1 MQSTATR
8 LQLVAPRR
16 LRLSEIIGSLSYA
29 LDLTEGLPPGHSLRC
44 CWIGIHI
51 GQQMG
56 LDMHALSDLYYTL
69 LLKDAGC
76 SSNAGRL
83 FELYGYDDRE
93 VKRDFKT
100 IDSQNFL
107 ELGKFVLQHAG
118 SGEALKS
125 RVKRLMNLAAH
136 GEELATELV
145 ATRCER
151 GSSIALQ
158 LGFNENVANG
168 IRHLDEHW
176 NGKGKPYHLA
186 GNAIPINSCIALLSQ
201 VAEVFHA
208 MRGPQAAINE
218 VRHRASSWFAP
229 DVVHAFEAMAA
240 DPIFWLGLAEHQ
252 LRERVCA
259 IEPESLTIE
268 IDDNRIDTIAEAFAQ
283 VVDSKSPYTYGH
295 SARVALYTDTIA
307 RETGLNADRRR
318 WLRRGAL
325 LHDIGKLG
333 VSNAILDKP
342 GKLDAAEWELVKAHA
357 RYSEEILSRV
367 SIFKELATVAGAHH
381 EKLDGSGYPYG
392 LKTDQIP
399 FETRIITVADIFD
412 AITAERPYRAAMPV
426 PQAIGIMERERGS
439 GLDSDC
445 LNALIRCLPELGM
458 V

>member
-1 MQSTATR
+1 MQNTATS
-8 LQLVAPRR
+8 LKLGAAQR

-44 CWIGIHI
+44 CWIGMHI
-51 GQQMG
+51 GRQLE
-56 LDMHALSDLYYTL
+56 LDVHSLSDLYYAL

-83 FELYGYDDRE
+83 FELYGCDERE

-100 IDSQNFL
+100 VDAQNFI

-151 GSSIALQ
+151 GSNIALQ
-158 LGFNENVANG
+158 LGFNQNVAGG
-168 IRHLDEHW
+168 IRHLDENW

-186 GNAIPINSCIALLSQ
+186 GKDIPINSRIALLAQ

-208 MRGPQAAINE
+208 MSGPQSALNE
-218 VRHRASSWFAP
+218 VRHRASTWFDP
-229 DVVHAFEAMAA
+229 EIVRAFEAVACS
-240 DPIFWLGLAEHQ
+240 PVFWQGLAEHQ

-268 IDDNRIDTIAEAFAQ
+268 IDDDRLDTIAEAFAQ

-295 SARVALYTDTIA
+295 SARVALYTDVIA

-367 SIFKELATVAGAHH
+367 SIFKELAVVAGAHH

-392 LKTDQIP
+392 LKAEHISI
-399 FETRIITVADIFD
+399 ETRIITVADIFD
-412 AITAERPYRAAMPV
+412 AITAERPYRGAMPV
-426 PQAIGIMERERGS
+426 PQAIGIMEKERGS
-439 GLDSDC
+439 ALDGDC